1 MNDATT
7 RIPAEIPQRRDSA
20 HAADAV
26 DSLPSDGGRPDLRD
40 PRVVLSLLEAD
51 QVVAAKSR
59 THFGRRELSLGTR
72 VLLWALRIYV
82 LFMLVIVVISVLRAV
97 HSPH

>member
-7 RIPAEIPQRRDSA
+7 RISANIRQHRDSA
-20 HAADAV
+20 RLADAV
-26 DSLPSDGGRPDLRD
+26 DSLPPDSGKLDLKD

-59 THFGRRELSLGTR
+59 THFGRRDLSLGMR

-82 LFMLVIVVISVLRAV
+82 LFMLVIVVISVLRAI
-97 HSPH
+97 HSAH